1 MEQSAVEW
9 LIEELKRIDNYWE
22 KDSTDY
28 TDSVRYAKEIAE
40 EMFKQQIIDA
50 YIECKKEYI
59 VKMDCYPPQFVV
71 DEAKQYYN
79 QRFKI

>member
-1 MEQSAVEW
+1 MTAVEW
-9 LIEELKRIDNYWE
+9 LYKNLLDNPMSNEDVIYNINVLE
-22 KDSTDY
+22 Q
-28 TDSVRYAKEIAE
+28 AKE
-40 EMFKQQIIDA
+40 MFEQQIIDA

-79 QRFKI
+79 QRFKNK

>member
-1 MEQSAVEW
+1 MTAVQLLRQKLLNDQQNLPIYIQYIHGVIDYVDNQLLE
-9 LIEELKRIDNYWE
+9 IE
-22 KDSTDY
+22 
-28 TDSVRYAKEIAE
+28 
-40 EMFKQQIIDA
+40 KQQIIDA

-79 QRFKI
+79 ETYNN